1 MKSGISLLLAVFI
14 SFFSFTGNAQTT
26 INPKKSFESYWKKID
41 SLEIA
46 GLPRTALTE
55 VEQVY
60 ELAKA
65 EKNTGQLLKSII
77 FKLKFSY
84 AFEADN
90 YAQQI
95 VRLEDDLKK
104 MSFPDSALAHS
115 ILGEMYWNYFTQNR
129 YRFYNRTKTTDFIP
143 TDLQT
148 WSLAQIFEKSREH
161 YLNSIQPKDLLFKID
176 AGSLLPEII
185 QKGYPENFQYKTLY
199 DFLAFRVVDFLRTD
213 EVHLEKFTPSFRMDE
228 ERFFASSA
236 DFLKMNLNESK
247 SPSNT
252 ILVLRI
258 FQDLLKM
265 HQHEKIKKE
274 FLLTDLHRIIFVFQK
289 STHPEKDELYIKA
302 LENLLADC
310 TDYTNVESEVQF
322 RLAMA
327 IYTRG
332 NKYEKNTGEKYRM
345 DFKTAKE
352 ICTQILEKSSQTDSF
367 TLENCRA
374 LISTITEKNI
384 AVTTEEVLIPREASP
399 ALVSFRNID
408 SVYVRIIKTSYL
420 EYDSLQQRIFRN
432 VNQNGVHNFT
442 MMMADTLRQFTP
454 IKSLSYQ
461 LPEITDYRNH
471 STEIILPGLP
481 AGQYVFLFSVDSSF
495 SYSENAVAYDFKS
508 VSNISFIN
516 RPNKKGDREYILL
529 HRQTGKP
536 LSGIEVKSSFVKYNY
551 RERKTIIV
559 ETQSLKTDNE
569 GYVKISPKEKNTT
582 LIVEFKNGDDVLS
595 TKNYDNPFDR
605 GQYIN
610 KNREQKQWEPQTVL
624 FIDRG
629 IYRPG
634 QTLHFKGIVYKTDFE
649 KKHEIVTGYS
659 TTVTLYD
666 VNSQKVSELQV
677 TTNEFGTF
685 SGSFVLPQGGLN
697 GQMSIREQYGQKYFS
712 VEEYKRPTFEVEFD
726 KTKGTPKIGE
736 EVLVSG
742 IALAF
747 SGAPI
752 DGAIVKY
759 TVERN
764 SMFPK
769 WYSRPQQYAP
779 RPVTNGETTTNSKGE
794 FDFTFKAVTDNL
806 DDPLQNPIYNFTITA
821 DITDI
826 NGETHSA
833 TKTVAIGYAALVLQA
848 GFPELA
854 DKNKLDSVSISTT
867 NMEGNFEP
875 AKGIISISKLEAPKQ
890 TYRDRYWEM
899 PDTFIYSEKQFH
911 SKLPQNL
918 YRDENN
924 FITWEKEKVVLQ
936 SNFDT
941 GNSKYIQLPKSKK
954 WNSGKYKTE
963 LVSTDKYGTE
973 VKATSYF
980 TLFADTDKTIPFAKT
995 DFFHLAKTEA
1005 KPGDTIEILAG
1016 TSENEITVIYEL
1028 EQNGKLLKKENLTI
1042 KNRLQKILI
1051 PVTDEFS
1058 GNINLNYVFVKNG
1071 RIYNHSEV
1079 IQVPYSQ
1086 KQIAIK
1092 FETFRDK
1099 LNPGEE
1105 EQWRIKL
1112 AGNDGEKLAAEMV
1125 ATMYDASLDQ
1135 FNVNTFN
1142 FNVNRFWW
1150 PELRWDSQHCFA
1162 PSFKP
1167 VIEQNW
1173 NNITLV
1179 KEIQINN
1186 IQWFGFH
1193 YYYQPQ
1199 FSEKELKVINE
1210 GSVVI
1215 LSSKKSDK
1223 VSVSGTVKNDK
1234 NEVIPGA
1241 EVSIKETGKTVVTDE
1256 NGKFELKYENQK
1268 ATVTVSFPGYK
1279 TLEFDVAGTV
1289 VADIKLA
1296 NENAAFEE
1304 VVNIGNG
1311 KYRKSSVSMVS
1322 ESMNETIM
1330 IRGTSSLN
1338 NQVDLQMDEEEE
1350 TEGQMFYIIDDKNA
1364 PQPASP
1370 ESLATISARKNL
1382 NETAFFYPH
1391 LRTNKEGEIIINF
1404 TVPEALTKW
1413 KMLGF
1418 AHTKEL
1424 KTGLTEK
1431 TLVTSKDLMVVPNLP
1446 RFLREG
1452 DKMILTSK
1460 IVNLSDKALE
1470 GQAQLLMFDAL
1481 TMKPVDA
1488 VFKNSASQK
1497 TFLVDAGQS
1506 TVVNWEIEVP
1516 VGMQA
1521 VACRVVAQSG
1531 NFTDGEEKVVPVLSN
1546 RLLVTETLPV
1556 WVRQGQTKTFT
1567 LDKLVHTTSETRTNH
1582 SLTLEFT
1589 ANPVWYAIQ
1598 ALPYLMEF
1606 PNECM
1611 EQTFSRFY
1619 ANAIATS
1626 LINSD
1631 PKIKRVF
1638 DAWKME
1644 NNGEAFLS
1652 KLEQNQELKSMLIEE
1667 TPWVLDAKNETERNK
1682 RIALLFDLNK
1692 MKNEQDK
1699 AIEKLKQGQYPSG
1712 GWPWFEGGKENRY
1725 ITQHIVSGLGHL
1737 RKLKILDTEKDP
1749 EVGQMIEKA
1758 IRFLDSE
1765 ILNEFKQIKAT
1776 VKKEE
1781 LSKNHF
1787 SNLAVHYLYGRSFFK
1802 DIQLSEEVAEAIH
1815 YFKEQAGTFWLK
1827 QNNYIKGLT
1836 ALVLFRDGQ
1845 KEIPQK
1851 IVKSLREY
1859 ATHSDELGMYWKTPW
1874 GFYWNEAPV
1883 ETQSL
1888 MIELFDEVAQ
1898 DQNTVDELRIWLLKN
1913 KQTNNWNSTKATAE
1927 ACYALLLGG
1936 TNWLATESKVQF
1948 EVGGKKF
1955 EPENDESLDMQA
1967 GSGYFKK
1974 VWNEN
1979 EISPEMGKITVS
1991 KPDPGISWGGLYW
2004 QYFEQLDKITSA
2016 ETPLSTEKKLFREVQ
2031 ISGVK
2036 TMEPID
2042 DLHKIS
2048 VGDKVI
2054 VRIILRTDRD
2064 MEFVHLKD
2072 MRASCFEPVQVLS
2085 GYQYQDGLGYYQTTK
2100 DASMNFFMDFLPKGS
2115 YVLEYPL
2122 WVSHSGNFSNGIT
2135 TVQSMYAPEFSSH
2148 TEGIRVEVKER

>member
-1 MKSGISLLLAVFI
+1 MKPGISLLLAVLF
-14 SFFSFTGNAQTT
+14 SFLSFTGNAQTSLV
-26 INPKKSFESYWKKID
+26 PKKSFDFYWKKID

-60 ELAKA
+60 ELAKS

-90 YAQQI
+90 YARQI
-95 VRLEDDLKK
+95 VSLENDLKK
-104 MSFPDSALAHS
+104 MNFPDSAVAHS
-115 ILGEMYWNYFTQNR
+115 MLGEMYWNYFIQNR

-148 WSLAQIFEKSREH
+148 WSPTQIFEKSREH
-161 YLNSIQPKDLLFKID
+161 YLNSIQQKDLLFKID
-176 AGSLLPEII
+176 AGSLLPKII

-228 ERFFASSA
+228 ERFFAPA
-236 DFLKMNLNESK
+236 GDFLKLNLNESK

-265 HQHEKIKKE
+265 HQQENIQKE
-274 FLLTDLHRIIFVFQK
+274 YLLTELHRIIFVFQK
-289 STHPEKDELYIKA
+289 STNPEKDELYIKA
-302 LENLLADC
+302 LENLLTEC
-310 TDYTNVESEVQF
+310 TDYSNVESEVQF

-352 ICTQILEKSSQTDSF
+352 ICAQILEKSSQTDSF
-367 TLENCRA
+367 TLENSRA
-374 LISTITEKNI
+374 LISTITDKNI
-384 AVTTEEVLIPREASP
+384 AVTTEEVLTPGEASP

-408 SVYVRIIKTSYL
+408 SIYVRIIKTSYL
-420 EYDSLQQRIFRN
+420 KYDSLQQRIFRN
-432 VNQNGVHNFT
+432 ANKNEFHNFE

-454 IKSLSYQ
+454 IKSFAYQ
-461 LPEITDYRNH
+461 LPENTDYRNH
-471 STEIILPGLP
+471 SAEIILPGLP

-508 VSNISFIN
+508 VSNISFIH
-516 RPNKKGDREYILL
+516 RSNKKGDHEYILL

-536 LSGIEVKSSFVKYNY
+536 LQNVDVKALFIEYDY
-551 RERKTIIV
+551 RNRRAEV
-559 ETQSLKTDNE
+559 LNSESLKTDNE
-569 GYVKISPKEKNTT
+569 GYVKILPKEKNTN
-582 LIVEFKNGDDVLS
+582 LIVEFKTGDDVLS
-595 TKNYDNPFDR
+595 TNNYDNLFDH
-605 GQYIN
+605 GQYIY
-610 KNREQKQWEPQTVL
+610 KNREQKQWETQTVL

-634 QTLHFKGIVYKTDFE
+634 QTLYFKGIVYKTDFE

-666 VNSQKVSELQV
+666 ANSQKVSELQV
-677 TTNEFGTF
+677 TTSEFGTF

-736 EVLVSG
+736 EVLVTG
-742 IALAF
+742 IAKAF

-752 DGAIVKY
+752 DGATVKY
-759 TVERN
+759 NVVRN
-764 SMFPK
+764 SVYSN
-769 WYSRPQQYAP
+769 WYSRRPRFAP
-779 RPVTNGETTTNSKGE
+779 EPVASGETTTNSKGE
-794 FDFTFKAVTDNL
+794 FEITFNAVTNNL
-806 DDPLQNPIYNFTITA
+806 DDPLQNPIFNFTITT

-867 NMEGNFEP
+867 NLEGNFEP
-875 AKGIISISKLEAPKQ
+875 AKGIISIYKLEAPKQ

-899 PDTFIYSEKQFH
+899 PDTFIYSEKEFH

-941 GNSKYIQLPKSKK
+941 GISKYIQLPKSKK
-954 WNSGKYKTE
+954 WSSGKYKAE

-980 TLFADTDKTIPFAKT
+980 TLFAETDKTIPFAKT
-995 DFFHLAKTEA
+995 DFFHLEKTEA
-1005 KPGDTIEILAG
+1005 NPGDTIEILAG
-1016 TSENEITVIYEL
+1016 TSENEISVVYEL

-1042 KNRLQKILI
+1042 KNSLQKIHI
-1051 PVTDEFS
+1051 PVTEEFS
-1058 GNINLNYVFVKNG
+1058 GNISLNYVFVKNG
-1071 RIYNHSEV
+1071 RVYNHSEI

-1099 LNPGEE
+1099 LTPGEE

-1125 ATMYDASLDQ
+1125 TTMYDASLDQ
-1135 FNVNTFN
+1135 FNANTFN

-1150 PELRWDSQHCFA
+1150 PELRWDSQNSFA
-1162 PSFKP
+1162 SSFKP
-1167 VIEQNW
+1167 VIAQNW
-1173 NNITLV
+1173 NNITPF

-1199 FSEKELKVINE
+1199 FSEKELKVIKE

-1215 LSSKKSDK
+1215 LSSKKSEK

-1241 EVSIKETGKTVVTDE
+1241 AVSIKGTGKTVVTNE
-1256 NGKFELKYENQK
+1256 NGKFELEFENKK
-1268 ATVTVSFPGYK
+1268 AIVTVSFSGYK

-1296 NENAAFEE
+1296 NENDGLDE
-1304 VVNIGNG
+1304 VFVLGNT
-1311 KYRKSSVSMVS
+1311 KRLKSPPMVS
-1322 ESMNETIM
+1322 ETLM
-1330 IRGTSSLN
+1330 ITGSSSVN
-1338 NQVDLQMDEEEE
+1338 NQVELEMDEE
-1350 TEGQMFYIIDDKNA
+1350 TEVFYIIDDKNA

-1391 LRTNKEGEIIINF
+1391 LRTNEEGEIIINF

-1497 TFLVDAGQS
+1497 TFQVEAGQS
-1506 TVVNWEIEVP
+1506 TLVNWEIEVP

-1546 RLLVTETLPV
+1546 RLLVTEALPV

-1652 KLEQNQELKSMLIEE
+1652 KLEQNQELKNMLIEE

-1692 MKNEQDK
+1692 MKNEQEK

-1737 RKLKILDTEKDP
+1737 RKLNILDTEKDP

-1758 IRFLDSE
+1758 IQFLDSE
-1765 ILNEFKQIKAT
+1765 ILKEFKQIKAT
-1776 VKKEE
+1776 VKKED
-1781 LSKNHF
+1781 LGKNHF

-1802 DIQLSEEVAEAIH
+1802 DVQITADVAEAVH

-1845 KEIPQK
+1845 KEIPLK
-1851 IVKSLREY
+1851 IVKSLREF

-1874 GFYWNEAPV
+1874 GYYWNEAPV

-1898 DQNTVDELRIWLLKN
+1898 DKTAVDKLRVWLLKN

-2036 TMEPID
+2036 TIETIG
-2042 DLHKIS
+2042 DLHQLS

-2054 VRIILRTDRD
+2054 VRIFLRTDRD

-2122 WVSHSGNFSNGIT
+2122 WVSQSGNFSNGIT

-2148 TEGIRVEVKER
+2148 TEGMRVEVNER

>member
-60 ELAKA
+60 ELAKS

-90 YAQQI
+90 YARQI
-95 VRLEDDLKK
+95 VSLESDLKK
-104 MSFPDSALAHS
+104 MGFPDSAVAHS
-115 ILGEMYWNYFTQNR
+115 MLGEMYWNYFTQNR

-148 WSLAQIFEKSREH
+148 WSPAQIFEKSREH
-161 YLNSIQPKDLLFKID
+161 YLYSIQQKDLLFNID
-176 AGSLLPEII
+176 AGSLLTEII

-213 EVHLEKFTPSFRMDE
+213 EVHLEKFTPSFRMDD
-228 ERFFASSA
+228 ERFFAPA
-236 DFLKMNLNESK
+236 GDFLKMNLNESK
-247 SPSNT
+247 TPSNT
-252 ILVLRI
+252 ILVLGI

-265 HQHEKIKKE
+265 HQQENIQKE
-274 FLLTDLHRIIFVFQK
+274 FLLTDLHRINFVFQK
-289 STHPEKDELYIKA
+289 STNPEKDELYIKA
-302 LENLLADC
+302 LENLLTESADN
-310 TDYTNVESEVQF
+310 TYVEREVQF
-322 RLAMA
+322 SLAMA

-332 NKYEKNTGEKYRM
+332 NKYEKNTSEKYRM

-352 ICTQILEKSSQTDSF
+352 ICTQILEKSNQTDSF
-367 TLENCRA
+367 TLQNSLA

-384 AVTTEEVLIPREASP
+384 AVTTEEVLIPGEASP

-408 SVYVRIIKTSYL
+408 SIYVRIIKTSYL
-420 EYDSLQQRIFRN
+420 EYDSLQQRIFRIA
-432 VNQNGVHNFT
+432 NQNEFRNFE
-442 MMMADTLRQFTP
+442 MMMADTLRQLTP
-454 IKSLSYQ
+454 IKSFSFK

-471 STEIILPGLP
+471 SAEIILPELP

-516 RPNKKGDREYILL
+516 RSNKKGDQEYILL

-536 LSGIEVKSSFVKYNY
+536 LQNIDVKALFIDYNY
-551 RERKTIIV
+551 RNRIAEV
-559 ETQSLKTDNE
+559 LDSAFLKTDNE

-595 TKNYDNPFDR
+595 TKNYDHPFDR
-605 GQYIN
+605 GQHIY
-610 KNREQKQWEPQTVL
+610 KNREQKQWETQTVL

-634 QTLHFKGIVYKTDFE
+634 QTLHFKGIVYKTDFK
-649 KKHEIVTGYS
+649 KKHEIVSGYS

-666 VNSQKVSELQV
+666 ANSQKVSELPV
-677 TTNEFGTF
+677 ITNEFGTF

-697 GQMSIREQYGQKYFS
+697 GQMWIHEKNGQKYFS

-736 EVLVSG
+736 EVLISG
-742 IALAF
+742 IAKAF

-752 DGAIVKY
+752 DGATVKY
-759 TVERN
+759 NVVRN
-764 SMFPK
+764 SVYSN
-769 WYSRPQQYAP
+769 WYSRRPRFAP
-779 RPVTNGETTTNSKGE
+779 RPVSSGETTTNSKGE
-794 FDFTFKAVTDNL
+794 FEITFKAVTDNL
-806 DDPLQNPIYNFTITA
+806 DDPLQNPIYNFTITT

-854 DKNKLDSVSISTT
+854 NKNKLDSVSISTK
-867 NMEGNFEP
+867 NLEGNFEP
-875 AKGIISISKLEAPKQ
+875 VKGLISIYKLEAPKQ

-899 PDTFIYSEKQFH
+899 PDTFIYTKKEFH

-924 FITWEKEKVVLQ
+924 FTTWETEKVVLQ
-936 SNFDT
+936 SKFDT
-941 GNSKYIQLPKSKK
+941 GISKYIQLPKSKK
-954 WNSGKYKTE
+954 WSSGKYKAE

-995 DFFHLAKTEA
+995 DFFHLEKTEA
-1005 KPGDTIEILAG
+1005 NPGDTIEILVG

-1042 KNRLQKILI
+1042 KNSLQKIHI
-1051 PVTDEFS
+1051 PVTEEFS
-1058 GNINLNYVFVKNG
+1058 GNISLNYVFVKNG
-1071 RIYNHSEV
+1071 RVYNHSEI

-1099 LNPGEE
+1099 LTPGEE

-1135 FNVNTFN
+1135 FNANTFD
-1142 FNVNRFWW
+1142 FDVNRVYW
-1150 PELRWDSQHCFA
+1150 PELRWDSQKCFA
-1162 PSFKP
+1162 SSFKP

-1173 NNITLV
+1173 NNITSV
-1179 KEIQINN
+1179 REIQINN

-1199 FSEKELKVINE
+1199 FSEKELKVIKE

-1215 LSSKKSDK
+1215 LLSKKSEK

-1241 EVSIKETGKTVVTDE
+1241 AVSIKGTDITVVTDE
-1256 NGKFELKYENQK
+1256 NGKFELKYDNQK
-1268 ATVTVSFPGYK
+1268 ATIAVSFTGHK
-1279 TLEFDVAGTV
+1279 TIEFDVAGTV

-1296 NENAAFEE
+1296 NENAVFEE
-1304 VVNIGNG
+1304 VVNVGNG
-1311 KYRKSSVSMVS
+1311 KYRKSSISMVP

-1330 IRGTSSLN
+1330 IRGISSIDDE
-1338 NQVDLQMDEEEE
+1338 VELQMDSESED
-1350 TEGQMFYIIDDKNA
+1350 QMFSIIDDINA

-1382 NETAFFYPH
+1382 NETAFFNPH
-1391 LRTNKEGEIIINF
+1391 LRTNEEGEIIINF

-1431 TLVTSKDLMVVPNLP
+1431 TLVTIKDLMVVPNLP

-1470 GQAQLLMFDAL
+1470 GQTQLLLFDAL

-1497 TFLVDAGQS
+1497 TFQVEAGQS
-1506 TVVNWEIEVP
+1506 TLVNWEIEVP

-1652 KLEQNQELKSMLIEE
+1652 KLEQNQELKNMLIEE

-1737 RKLKILDTEKDP
+1737 RKLNIIDTEKDP

-1758 IRFLDSE
+1758 IRFLDNE
-1765 ILNEFKQIKAT
+1765 ILKEFKQIKAT

-1802 DIQLSEEVAEAIH
+1802 DVQITEDVAEAIH
-1815 YFKEQAGTFWLK
+1815 YFKEQAETFWLK

-1859 ATHSDELGMYWKTPW
+1859 ATHSDELGMYWKTLW
-1874 GFYWNEAPV
+1874 GYYWNEAPV

-1898 DQNTVDELRIWLLKN
+1898 DKTAVDELRVWLLKN

-1974 VWNEN
+1974 VWSEN
-1979 EISPEMGKITVS
+1979 EVSPEMGKITVS

-2031 ISGVK
+2031 TLGVK
-2036 TMEPID
+2036 TIEPIG
-2042 DLHKIS
+2042 DLHQLS

-2122 WVSHSGNFSNGIT
+2122 WVSHSGDFSNGIT

-2148 TEGIRVEVKER
+2148 TEGIRVEVNER